1 VRRGKRGA
9 AVVTT
14 SATPATPGGR
24 VVLQLKL
31 RERFGWW
38 PVARARLDKRS
49 RAAFT
54 VRRHAGAPARV
65 VMVGADWASPLS
77 QSPVFRLSRR
87 TPR

>member
-1 VRRGKRGA
+1 VVVSVKASPASPGA
-9 AVVTT
+9 N
-14 SATPATPGGR
+14 

-54 VRRHAGAPARV
+54 VRHYGGVPGRV

-77 QSPVFRLSRR
+77 QSSVFRLARR